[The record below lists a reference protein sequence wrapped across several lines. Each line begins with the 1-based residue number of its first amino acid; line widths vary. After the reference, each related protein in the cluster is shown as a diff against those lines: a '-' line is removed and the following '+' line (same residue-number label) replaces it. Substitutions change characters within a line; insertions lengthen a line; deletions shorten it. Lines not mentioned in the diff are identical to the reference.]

1 MAYNFVGVDRDQP
14 FLLPP
19 SVADW
24 LPADHL
30 AWFVLDAVGRF
41 DLSEF
46 RAAYRADGRGGAAH
60 DPSMMVALLLY
71 SYCTGVVSSRK
82 IEAACQVDVAYRVVT
97 GNLVPD
103 HTTVSRFRARF
114 ADRLAGLFTQILAMC
129 AAAGL
134 AKVGTVALDGT
145 KMAAPASLGANRT
158 KETIAR
164 QVRELLAAAEEQDA
178 AEDAEFGEG
187 VRGDELPAGLR
198 GRADRLARL
207 EAAKA
212 LLEAEQ
218 AAKAR
223 EHEERL
229 AERARKEAE
238 SGKKLRG
245 GKPKPPGEKAS
256 EKRKKPKAN
265 TTDPE
270 SRTMSTRNGW
280 VQGYNAQAVADEGQV
295 VLAAE
300 VTQDAN
306 DQAQLHPMIAAVRA
320 ELDAAGIGDPVK
332 VLLADAGYC
341 SEVNLAGLGADGPD
355 CYVAARN
362 MRHGEPRA
370 ASRGPLPRDASLVD
384 RMDRKVS
391 RKKGRALYDK
401 RKRIVEPVFGQI
413 KAAQG
418 VRGFSRRGL
427 EAAKAEWKLIA
438 ASHNLLKL
446 YRRAVGAA

>member
-24 LPADHL
+24 LPRGHL

-41 DLSEF
+41 DLTEF
-46 RAAYRADGRGGAAH
+46 RAAYRLDGRGGAAH
-60 DPSMMVALLLY
+60 DPAMMVALLLY
-71 SYCTGVVSSRK
+71 SYCTGNVSSRK

-114 ADRLAGLFTQILAMC
+114 AGQLAGLFTQILAMC
-129 AAAGL
+129 AEAGL

-164 QVRELLAAAEEQDA
+164 RVRELLAAAQAEDA
-178 AEDAEFGEG
+178 AEDAKFGQG
-187 VRGDELPAGLR
+187 VRGDELPEELR
-198 GRADRLARL
+198 EPADRLARL

-212 LLEAEQ
+212 RLEADE
-218 AAKAR
+218 AAEAR

-245 GKPKPPGEKAS
+245 RKPKPPGEKARD
-256 EKRKKPKAN
+256 KRKKPKAN

-270 SRTMSTRNGW
+270 SRALSTRNGW
-280 VQGYNAQAVADEGQV
+280 VQGYNAQAVANESQV

-300 VTQDAN
+300 VVQDAN
-306 DQAQLHPMIAAVRA
+306 DQAQLHPMIAAAGA
-320 ELDAAGIGDPVK
+320 ELDAAGIDGPID

-341 SEVNLAGLGADGPD
+341 SEENLAGIGADGPD

-362 MRHGEPRA
+362 MRHGKPRA

-384 RMDRKVS
+384 KMDRKVS

-401 RKRIVEPVFGQI
+401 RKRIIEPVFGQI
-413 KAAQG
+413 KSARG
-418 VRGFSRRGL
+418 IRGFSRRGL
-427 EAAKAEWKLIA
+427 AAAKAEWKLIA

-446 YRRAVGAA
+446 YRGAAAAA